1 MKILILVREN
11 FYEIFGGDTVQL
23 LKTKEYLENVFNV
36 QIEIITNE
44 DKIFESTDFD
54 ILHVFNINTR
64 KNLDLFIKQV
74 KDKKKKVI
82 LSPIYWDFS
91 HSFFVSSLSSYLNI
105 QKCSKHICYFKNIYL
120 KFIDFITLMNKQY
133 RDKRYIIPE
142 TKEFKKRH
150 KNLINLADI
159 IIPNSDEEGRILC
172 KNIGLNYEKVKDKFI
187 SVPNAVDI
195 SFLKKN
201 FTSNI
206 LPEINDFVLEAA
218 RIEPLKNQIN
228 LLLALYDEKQIPI
241 VFAGEAINKNYYSK
255 LKKLADKRGNVYFT
269 GKISQKEI
277 FSLYKRAKIH
287 VLPSFR
293 ESPGLSTIEALMN
306 GCQVVVSEEKFC
318 PLKYYKFDKY
328 GFICNPYDTKS
339 IKNAILNA
347 YNNPK
352 DITLPK
358 EYYEFFS
365 YNNVADMTYQAYKKL
380 FEKE

>member
-1 MKILILVREN
+1 MKIIILVREN

-23 LKTKEYLENVFNV
+23 LKTKEYLENVFNIH
-36 QIEIITNE
+36 IEIITNE
-44 DKIFESTDFD
+44 NKIFENTDFD
-54 ILHVFNINTR
+54 ILHIFNINTR
-64 KNLDLFIKQV
+64 KNLDSLVKQIKE
-74 KDKKKKVI
+74 KKKKVI

-91 HSFFVSSLSSYLNI
+91 NSFYVSSLSSYLNI
-105 QKCSKHICYFKNIYL
+105 QKCGKHIYYFKNIYL
-120 KFIDFITLMNKQY
+120 KFIDFITLINKQY
-133 RDKRYIIPE
+133 INKRYMIPE
-142 TKEFKKRH
+142 TKEFKERH
-150 KNLINLADI
+150 KNLLNLADI

-172 KNIGLNYEKVKDKFI
+172 KNINLDYKKVRDKFI
-187 SVPNAVDI
+187 SIPNAVDI
-195 SFLKKN
+195 KFLKKN
-201 FTSNI
+201 FKSNI
-206 LPEINDFVLEAA
+206 LPDIENFVLESA

-255 LKKLADKRGNVYFT
+255 LKALADKRGNVYFT
-269 GKISQKEI
+269 GKISQEEI
-277 FSLYKRAKIH
+277 FSLYKRARIH

-328 GFICNPYDTKS
+328 GFICDPYDTKS
-339 IKNAILNA
+339 IRDAILNA

-352 DITLPK
+352 NINLPK

-365 YNNVADMTYQAYKKL
+365 YNNVADMTYQVYKL
-380 FEKE
+380 LIEKI